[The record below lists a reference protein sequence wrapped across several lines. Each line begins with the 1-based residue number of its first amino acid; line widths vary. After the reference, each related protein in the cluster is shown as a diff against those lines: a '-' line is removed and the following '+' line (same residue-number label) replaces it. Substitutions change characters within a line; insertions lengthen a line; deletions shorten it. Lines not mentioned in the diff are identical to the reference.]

1 MVKSHEVICH
11 FIRLYLVPLPPYHN
25 LFSYFH
31 KWMLFN
37 IVIQV
42 INYEIVVNFFH
53 ISHNFTCRDGR
64 IPLFSCIRI
73 HGYLGYRFF
82 LDTWIIGYLDIMDT
96 WISWIHGYI
105 DIRFLWIHGY
115 LDTLNINF
123 FHYP

>member
-1 MVKSHEVICH
+1 MT
-11 FIRLYLVPLPPYHN
+11 LPPLNAVESMRNKENYVHLKFLLSRAKKPKIN
-25 LFSYFH
+25 
-31 KWMLFN
+31 N
-37 IVIQV
+37 IKL
-42 INYEIVVNFFH
+42 ELLCGLL
-53 ISHNFTCRDGR
+53 SRDGR

-96 WISWIHGYI
+96 WISWIHGYM

-115 LDTLNINF
+115 LDTLDINF